1 MRSRASEAQRTDFSE
16 SQSGKLA
23 IICMTNTST
32 GQFTV
37 GTDMYTY
44 KTKVSLLWCSN
55 TQKELTILADAHCGT
70 KLLIPAKNKFT

>member
-1 MRSRASEAQRTDFSE
+1 
-16 SQSGKLA
+16 
-23 IICMTNTST
+23 MTNTST

-44 KTKVSLLWCSN
+44 KTKVSLLWCGN

>member
-1 MRSRASEAQRTDFSE
+1 
-16 SQSGKLA
+16 
-23 IICMTNTST
+23 MTNTST

-44 KTKVSLLWCSN
+44 KTKVSLLWCGN
-55 TQKELTILADAHCGT
+55 TQKELTILADAHSGS